1 MEAIIISL
9 LLFFSNTSFS
19 VQDVN
24 QNNAANHTNSINQTS
39 PSSESDLVEYDDTN
53 IVCSSGGK
61 TVGVDVDGFWP
72 ASPIQNKDIRF
83 ISTIN
88 LLKRFQDFCIAS
100 GS

>member
-61 TVGVDVDGFWP
+61 TVGVDVDGF
-72 ASPIQNKDIRF
+72 
-83 ISTIN
+83 
-88 LLKRFQDFCIAS
+88 
-100 GS
+100 